1 MSDYDPKH
9 GDETLNKNKEQDEY
23 ENDYSGS
30 RWEKDEKRNLL
41 VLHWVNGKIK
51 QNSKTGDY
59 FLSIKLGKPR
69 LKDGK
74 EITAPI
80 VETEKPA
87 KPAKPAKT
95 DNFDDDIPF

>member
-9 GDETLNKNKEQDEY
+9 GEETLNKKKDDY
-23 ENDYSGS
+23 GNDYSGS

-51 QNSKTGDY
+51 QNSQTGDY
-59 FLSIKLGKPR
+59 FLSIKLGKPKKD
-69 LKDGK
+69 KDGK

-87 KPAKPAKT
+87 KPAKT
-95 DNFDDDIPF
+95 DNFDDDDIPF

>member
-1 MSDYDPKH
+1 MSEFNPRH
-9 GDETLNKNKEQDEY
+9 GDETLNKNKEPDEY
-23 ENDYSGS
+23 GNDYSGA
-30 RWEKDEKRNLL
+30 RWEKDVKRNLL

-59 FLSIKLGKPR
+59 FLTTKLGKPK

-87 KPAKPAKT
+87 KPAKT
-95 DNFDDDIPF
+95 DGFDDDDIPF